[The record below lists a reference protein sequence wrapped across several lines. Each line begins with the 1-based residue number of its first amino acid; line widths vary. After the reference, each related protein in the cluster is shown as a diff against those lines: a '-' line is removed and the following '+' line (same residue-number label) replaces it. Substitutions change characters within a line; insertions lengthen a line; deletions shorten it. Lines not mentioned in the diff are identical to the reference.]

1 MARKKS
7 SKQKQR
13 KVKPRQAKQS
23 SVDNYLYVAIPNV
36 KEFRRNILE
45 PARDLIDN
53 IKGYESLKA
62 LQEEKKQLL
71 VNIANLVKELQ
82 ASVSKIERLLP
93 QGLIANALK
102 QAELELKKFEK
113 KKFKIEKDLQSQSH
127 ESDQSI
133 ATSKISKLF
142 STGLEQESESSKAL
156 EPETSL
162 GETSSSNSLNQE
174 QVATQESVDKISSII
189 EERLS
194 KL

>member
-113 KKFKIEKDLQSQSH
+113 KKFRIEKDLQSQSH

-142 STGLEQESESSKAL
+142 STGLEQESASPKAL

-174 QVATQESVDKISSII
+174 QVTSQESVDKISSII